1 MSFTTETTSQAP
13 VSEESCSDQVEQSG
27 RRSSRNSKNSKNDQ
41 KLSPQQLF
49 NQISRTIAGATKP
62 QFLTY
67 ESVDPETGSLV
78 ATSLDEDERVERAG
92 HR

>member
-1 MSFTTETTSQAP
+1 MSFTTKTASQVP
-13 VSEESCSDQVEQSG
+13 TSEESCSDQVERSG
-27 RRSSRNSKNSKNDQ
+27 RRNSKDGKNDDQ

-78 ATSLDEDERVERAG
+78 ATSLDEDGRVERVG